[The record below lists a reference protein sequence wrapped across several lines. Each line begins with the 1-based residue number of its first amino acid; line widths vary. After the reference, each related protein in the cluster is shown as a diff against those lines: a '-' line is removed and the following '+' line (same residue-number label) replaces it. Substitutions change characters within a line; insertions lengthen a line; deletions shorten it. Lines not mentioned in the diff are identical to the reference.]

1 MAEITT
7 IARPYAE
14 AVARLAKEGNSWKAW
29 SEMLVLATKVA
40 ADPQI
45 SALAANP
52 GVPSERVAEIIVA
65 VCGDRL
71 NDEGVNFVRLL
82 AENKRYSSLPEIE
95 RLFEEIKAEQ
105 EGVLEA
111 RITTAFP
118 LSNEQMAGLMAKL
131 EAKFGQK
138 IEASQVVD
146 ADLIG
151 GVVIQVGDEVMDA
164 SVRGKLQSMAATLN
178 G

>member
-1 MAEITT
+1 MAELTT

-14 AVARLAKEGNSWKAW
+14 AVARLAKDGNSWQAW
-29 SEMLVLATKVA
+29 SGMLGVAAEVA

-45 SALAANP
+45 AELAANP
-52 GVPSERVAEIIVA
+52 SVSADRVAELIVA
-65 VCGDRL
+65 VCGAKL
-71 NDEGVNFVRLL
+71 NAEGVNFVKLL
-82 AENKRYSSLPEIE
+82 AENKRYAALPEIA
-95 RLFEEIKAEQ
+95 RLFEEIKAAQ

-118 LSNEQMAGLMAKL
+118 MSDAQMAGLMAKL

-138 IEASQVVD
+138 IVASQLVD
-146 ADLIG
+146 PELIG

-164 SVRGKLQSMAATLN
+164 SVRGKLADMAATLKA
-178 G
+178 

>member
-14 AVARLAKEGNSWKAW
+14 AVSRLAREGNNWQAW
-29 SEMLVLATKVA
+29 SDTLTLTSQVA
-40 ADPQI
+40 IDPQV
-45 SALAANP
+45 AELAGNP
-52 GVPSERVAEIIVA
+52 AVPSDTVADVIVA

-71 NDEGVNFVRLL
+71 NAEGVNFVRLL
-82 AENKRYSSLPEIE
+82 AENKRFGSLPEIM
-95 RLFEEIKAEQ
+95 RMFEELKAEQ

-118 LSNEQMAGLMAKL
+118 LTEEQMAGLMAKL
-131 EAKFGQK
+131 ETKFGRK
-138 IEASQVVD
+138 IGASQEVD
-146 ADLIG
+146 AELIG

-164 SVRGKLQSMAATLN
+164 SVRGRLASMAATLI

>member
-14 AVARLAKEGNSWKAW
+14 AVARLAGEGNTWAAW
-29 SEMLVLATKVA
+29 SANLKLAATVV
-40 ADPQI
+40 ADPQV
-45 SALAANP
+45 AGLAANP
-52 GVPSERVAEIIVA
+52 SVPAERVAELIIA
-65 VCGDRL
+65 VCGEGL
-71 NDEGVNFVRLL
+71 NAEGANFVRLL
-82 AENKRYSSLPEIE
+82 AENKRFAALPEIAA
-95 RLFEEIKAEQ
+95 LFEEMKAAR

-111 RITTAFP
+111 HITTAFSLTP
-118 LSNEQMAGLMAKL
+118 EQLAGLVARL

-138 IEASQVVD
+138 VTADQTVD
-146 ADLIG
+146 PALIG

-164 SVRGKLQSMAATLN
+164 SVRGKLNDLAATLK